1 MSRQNTHSIS
11 LVTKIR
17 NDIYGQKSL
26 VGDINKFLIIKLLIP
41 FIVGILIQYYLE
53 LKGEF
58 VFVGLI
64 VFAGLMLLAYNKIR
78 GMSYYRTIFWVATFA
93 SFAFLGAATADL
105 RHAKIIDIQPF
116 NHKSIHAVLNQQP
129 EEKPK
134 SWKSILSVFD
144 STGKKAFDVLAYFQ
158 KDSLNP
164 PPQMGDLILL
174 NNSNINRI
182 KNTNSSPTDF
192 DYASYMAKQGI
203 YYQTYIKSDSYILLK
218 EGYEKGLLYY
228 GSKIRSYLISIYR
241 RFDFDDKELAV
252 LEALTLGY
260 KSDLDEE
267 TKSAFQS
274 SGAMHVLAVSGLHT
288 GIIMLIT
295 GSLLSFLNRRRHGKI
310 IKCAIVLSII
320 WLFAAVTGF
329 SSSVN
334 RAALMF
340 SIMSIGDA
348 TGRNTTTYNSLAV
361 SCFILLFINP
371 YLIFNV
377 GFGLSY
383 LAVLS
388 IVSFNPLFQKI
399 EYSVENPV
407 LKYFLGIVLV
417 SIAAQI
423 GTSVLSICT
432 FGQFPMYFLLTNI
445 VVIPVAYVIMMLA
458 ITLLITSSIYWLGY
472 AVFWLLDKALSFMV
486 WSVTWIESLPGSC
499 IKDIELDSYNAFFI
513 YAILFSMVVFV
524 YYKRFVWIKVSAVCL
539 LIISV
544 LSVIK
549 TIFT

>member
-1 MSRQNTHSIS
+1 MA
-11 LVTKIR
+11 
-17 NDIYGQKSL
+17 
-26 VGDINKFLIIKLLIP
+26 
-41 FIVGILIQYYLE
+41 GILFQYFCE
-53 LKGEF
+53 PNI
-58 VFVGLI
+58 VVSCIGLGI
-64 VFAGLMLLAYNKIR
+64 FAGLMYLSYYKIR
-78 GMSYYRTIFWVATFA
+78 GMSYYRILFGVSVFLC
-93 SFAFLGAATADL
+93 FAFLGTLTADI
-105 RHAKIIDIQPF
+105 RHAKIVDAD
-116 NHKSIHAVLNQQP
+116 AVVGGRFCAVVSQQP

-134 SWKSILSVFD
+134 SWKSLLMVLD
-144 STGKKAFDVLAYFQ
+144 SSGKESFEMLAYFQ

-164 PPQMGDLILL
+164 PPQMGDLIAL
-174 NNSNINRI
+174 NVNVQRI
-182 KNTNSSPTDF
+182 KNSGSSPTDF
-192 DYASYMAKQGI
+192 DYAGYMAKQGV
-203 YYQTYIKSDSYILLK
+203 YHQAYIKTQNYSVLQSEYK
-218 EGYEKGLLYY
+218 KGIRYY
-228 GSKIRSYLISIYR
+228 GCKMREHLINIYR
-241 RFDFDDKELAV
+241 SFDFDDKQLAV

-260 KSDLDEE
+260 KSDLDED

-295 GSLLSFLNRRRHGKI
+295 DALLRFLNRTRKEKI
-310 IKCAIVLSII
+310 IKCAIVLSVI

-340 SIMSIGDA
+340 SIMSIGNA
-348 TGRNTTTYNSLAV
+348 TGRNSTTYNSLAL

-388 IVSFNPLFQKI
+388 IVSFNPLFQRIEMTVKNKI
-399 EYSVENPV
+399 

-423 GTSVLSICT
+423 GTSVLSIST

-445 VVIPVAYVIMMLA
+445 IVIPVAYVIMILA
-458 ITLLITSSIYWLGY
+458 IALLIASPVYYLGY
-472 AVFWLLDKALSFMV
+472 AVFWVLKKALSFMV

-499 IKDIELDSYNAFFI
+499 IRNILIDNID
-513 YAILFSMVVFV
+513 AILIYMIIISLVVFV
-524 YYKRFVWIKVSAVCL
+524 YYKRFVWVKVLVGCMLAISL
-539 LIISV
+539 LSTIESL
-544 LSVIK
+544 LS
-549 TIFT
+549 